1 MRGPVRGSGRRRERT
16 LPGMLTGMKRDGR
29 GSRPW
34 NAGSGEPV
42 PWRDVRQILTVCLV
56 VGVLSAVS
64 NWTSTAELSGQL
76 NAYSVV
82 RKTVS
87 KLLSSGTVW
96 AAVAVFAGY
105 RLRRPFPSALGGG
118 VAAELTL
125 VIHYGFGRMVGI
137 YPDTIWRDNLVWF
150 YAGVLLCVPLG
161 VSGLLAAR
169 GGRTG
174 IAARLL
180 VPVGAMAEPQLLNML
195 SPPQLLP
202 WPERWSSMISGV
214 ILVVAGLAGT
224 VIVLWRARGYSRR
237 AA

>member
-1 MRGPVRGSGRRRERT
+1 MT
-16 LPGMLTGMKRDGR
+16 CMNRDDR

-34 NAGSGEPV
+34 NAGSGKPV
-42 PWRDVRQILTVCLV
+42 LWRDVRQILTVCLV

-76 NAYSVV
+76 TAYSVV

-105 RLRRPFPSALGGG
+105 RLRRPLPSALGGG

-125 VIHYGFGRMVGI
+125 IIHYGFGRVVGI
-137 YPDTIWRDNLVWF
+137 YPDTIWRDNLMWF

-161 VSGLLAAR
+161 LCGLLAAR
-169 GGRTG
+169 TDRTG
-174 IAARLL
+174 VVASLL
-180 VPVGAMAEPQLLNML
+180 VPVGAAAEPQLLHML
-195 SPPQLLP
+195 SPPQMLP
-202 WPERWSSMISGV
+202 WPERWSSVISGV
-214 ILVVAGLAGT
+214 ILATAGLVGT
-224 VIVLWRARGYSRR
+224 VIVLWRAHGPGFRS